1 MAEAG
6 TEDTKHTATCPDC
19 GSTRLIKD
27 FNRAE
32 IVCLDCGLV
41 IKKDI
46 VDRGPEWRAFDLDQ
60 KNNRARTGAPST
72 FTIHD
77 KGLSTMIDWRDR
89 DIYGKDISSGS
100 RSQIYRLRKWQK
112 RIRVNDAAER
122 NLSFAL
128 VELNRLCSNLR
139 LPNTI
144 KEDAAVVYR
153 NALDAGLI
161 RGRSIESVTAAAVYA
176 ACRKAGIPRTL
187 NEIEEVSHVSRK
199 EIGRS
204 YRFISFQLQLELA
217 PTNPV
222 SYIPRFASKLGLS
235 PKVQRKAVEILQMAF
250 KAGLTSGKGPMGT
263 SAAALYIASIQE
275 GERRTQKEVAEVA
288 KVTEVTVR
296 NRYKEF
302 EKKLGLQVD
311 V

>member
-1 MAEAG
+1 MV
-6 TEDTKHTATCPDC
+6 DTDVKEPKYSATCPDC
-19 GSTRLIKD
+19 GSSRLIKD

-32 IVCLDCGLV
+32 TVCLDCGLV

-46 VDRGPEWRAFDLDQ
+46 IDRGPEWRAFDLDQ

-89 DIYGKDISSGS
+89 DIYGKDISSGN

-153 NALDAGLI
+153 NALEAGLI
-161 RGRSIESVTAAAVYA
+161 RGRSIESVTAASVYA

-204 YRFISFQLQLELA
+204 YRFISFQLRLELA

-222 SYIPRFASKLGLS
+222 SYLPRFSSKLGLS
-235 PKVQRKAVEILQMAF
+235 PKVQRRAIEILQMAF
-250 KAGLTSGKGPMGT
+250 KSGLTSGKGPMGT

>member
-1 MAEAG
+1 MV
-6 TEDTKHTATCPDC
+6 DTDVKEPKYNVTCPDC
-19 GSTRLIKD
+19 GSSRLIKD

-32 IVCLDCGLV
+32 TVCLDCGLV

-46 VDRGPEWRAFDLDQ
+46 IDRGPEWRAFDLDQ

-89 DIYGKDISSGS
+89 DIYGKDISSGN

-153 NALDAGLI
+153 NALEAGLI
-161 RGRSIESVTAAAVYA
+161 RGRSIESVTAASVYA

-199 EIGRS
+199 EIG
-204 YRFISFQLQLELA
+204 YL
-217 PTNPV
+217 
-222 SYIPRFASKLGLS
+222 PRFSSKLGLS
-235 PKVQRKAVEILQMAF
+235 PKVQRRAIEILQMAF
-250 KAGLTSGKGPMGT
+250 KSGLTSGKGPMGT